1 MSGYISK
8 DRAFTLFNILQHPS
22 LFPAADNSSDQLLC
36 WTQGPCWIN
45 RGVRIGVQ
53 NTCRQQGDTCFQSLI
68 TLDKHRQSLPAS
80 GSALKHSRRWGPQP
94 KRQVLAE
101 LGAILTVS
109 SPPRPPVHL
118 LALTPGFI
126 LKEQWHSGVSRLLGR
141 MDTTMFDAL
150 KRERSQEWERSQATP
165 DRARGAGC
173 PTAHVSKEASRGAC
187 LFY

>member
-1 MSGYISK
+1 M
-8 DRAFTLFNILQHPS
+8 
-22 LFPAADNSSDQLLC
+22 
-36 WTQGPCWIN
+36 
-45 RGVRIGVQ
+45 
-53 NTCRQQGDTCFQSLI
+53 
-68 TLDKHRQSLPAS
+68 
-80 GSALKHSRRWGPQP
+80 
-94 KRQVLAE
+94 LAE

-173 PTAHVSKEASRGAC
+173 PTARVNKEASRGAC